1 MDLGFGGE
9 VAQLYQAYRRGYPD
23 AVIDAITDAFD
34 LTGDD
39 VAIDLGC
46 GTGQLTFPLAARLRA
61 VVGVDPEPDMLAIA
75 RATSADLGV
84 RNVAWLMGSD
94 ADLPAVEAM
103 LGRASVGVVTAA
115 TALHWMRDDEVFR
128 ATARLTRPGGGVAV
142 VTNGKPLWQLDVA
155 WSRALRGVLEAWTG
169 EPETEGCGSD
179 DAAQQRYRS
188 QLAAAGLDLSER
200 AIEYTGELELDHLV
214 GAMLSVF
221 PAQFLPTG
229 ADRERFGERIRTAL
243 GDGPFIEPVRVG
255 LLLGRR
261 D

>member
-1 MDLGFGGE
+1 
-9 VAQLYQAYRRGYPD
+9 
-23 AVIDAITDAFD
+23 
-34 LTGDD
+34 
-39 VAIDLGC
+39 
-46 GTGQLTFPLAARLRA
+46 
-61 VVGVDPEPDMLAIA
+61 
-75 RATSADLGV
+75 
-84 RNVAWLMGSD
+84 
-94 ADLPAVEAM
+94 
-103 LGRASVGVVTAA
+103 
-115 TALHWMRDDEVFR
+115 
-128 ATARLTRPGGGVAV
+128 
-142 VTNGKPLWQLDVA
+142 
-155 WSRALRGVLEAWTG
+155 
-169 EPETEGCGSD
+169 TEGCGSD

-243 GDGPFIEPVRVG
+243 GGGPFIEPVRVG